1 MKNLMENKILQKI
14 LIWAFLLS
22 SAAIVIG
29 ALIYS
34 TNFRYFS
41 SDLIKATD
49 ITKSNLAKTINS
61 LASDEFIDKYFS
73 TKTAQT
79 DTLNNY
85 KDFVNYYNATNNA
98 LLLTGII
105 GIILFAVLCIF
116 GNKYRKKYYLSN
128 LIVGLVA
135 NIVMALLVIVS
146 IILNINV
153 WTNFADAKP
162 TLRFLKEVYD
172 QQNFYP
178 LSLSYCYITFVIQ
191 IISLVVFGLN
201 IAYTVIKFIFSKSND
216 ELISEKNVND
226 VEEVTE

>member
-1 MKNLMENKILQKI
+1 M
-14 LIWAFLLS
+14 
-22 SAAIVIG
+22 
-29 ALIYS
+29 
-34 TNFRYFS
+34 
-41 SDLIKATD
+41 
-49 ITKSNLAKTINS
+49 
-61 LASDEFIDKYFS
+61 
-73 TKTAQT
+73 
-79 DTLNNY
+79 
-85 KDFVNYYNATNNA
+85 
-98 LLLTGII
+98 
-105 GIILFAVLCIF
+105 CIF